1 MITKE
6 NLEQFVYSQILDGE
20 ELTYVSRVGKP
31 EIQWTKIGVG
41 IFFVVALGV
50 GAGMLPK
57 GQLPWGPEE
66 RFMILAG
73 GTLTMV
79 MAFLLWS
86 LIFYKRSTRRI
97 VALTNLRF
105 LIFEYERDLHRFKSE
120 EELEEFE
127 SRREIPFERID
138 AMKLTQGADNSGV
151 LAMVFEEE
159 NKNKNGYV
167 QAKLHLEVDDC
178 DAVRG
183 AVPARLRPDATKGD
197 YWERS
202 YND

>member
-1 MITKE
+1 MITRD

-31 EIQWTKIGVG
+31 EIQWKKIGFG
-41 IFFVVALGV
+41 ICLVVALGV
-50 GAGMLPK
+50 GAGLLPE
-57 GQLPWGPEE
+57 GQLPWGQQQ

-73 GTLTMV
+73 GTLTLV
-79 MAFLLWS
+79 ITFLLWS

-105 LIFEYERDLHRFKSE
+105 LIFEYKRDLHRFKSE

-127 SRREIPFERID
+127 GRREIPFERID
-138 AMKLTQGADNSGV
+138 AMKLTQGADNTGV
-151 LAMVFEEE
+151 LAMVFQEE